1 MTSLNWTILHVTDVI
16 VVGFTGTEEVAA
28 LGASRALTFPGIVM
42 GLGALSGVLVHVSRA
57 DGAKDLPGT
66 GRALHQGMLLAIA
79 LGMISALLLF
89 AFAEPMLRGIGV
101 AAEITPLAAD
111 VVRVMA
117 LAYPF
122 QLLIV

>member
-1 MTSLNWTILHVTDVI
+1 
-16 VVGFTGTEEVAA
+16 
-28 LGASRALTFPGIVM
+28 
-42 GLGALSGVLVHVSRA
+42 
-57 DGAKDLPGT
+57 
-66 GRALHQGMLLAIA
+66 LLAIA

-101 AAEITPLAAD
+101 AAEITPLAAA

-122 QLLIV
+122 QLLIVTASFFLEGVSRPQRVTVVNL